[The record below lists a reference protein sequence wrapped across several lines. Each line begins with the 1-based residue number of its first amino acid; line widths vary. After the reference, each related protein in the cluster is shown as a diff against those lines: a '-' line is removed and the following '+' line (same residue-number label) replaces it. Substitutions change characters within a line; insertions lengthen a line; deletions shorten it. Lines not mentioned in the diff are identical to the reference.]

1 MNHIKSPRLP
11 LGCDQQGRY
20 PEAAHAA
27 SEHDDEPELTLS
39 DRVLHWLT
47 PSRFWTIY
55 ALVIGAAVLGV
66 WFARGAV

>member
-1 MNHIKSPRLP
+1 MNHIKSPRFP

-47 PSRFWTIY
+47 PSRFWTLY